1 MALAVRIPSRR
12 RIETHLF
19 LLLVP
24 AGILADRHDRP
35 NFLLATHAVMA
46 LSALGLSLT
55 ITAGLV
61 TPQILLVG
69 TLVIGCG
76 AALTMPA
83 WQAAVSTL
91 VEPGQIH
98 SAAAL
103 NGMSFN
109 FARAV
114 GPALA
119 GFIAQAATIATIF
132 WINAVSF
139 LGLILVFWRWRT
151 GSARIR
157 ATKSEPPCEAT
168 AMGFSAMLSNSR
180 FRSLLVRTFICFFG
194 ASSMWSLLPAFA
206 ALHLQMEAA
215 EVGLLMGTL
224 GVGAVL
230 GGALLPRLKAKIG
243 LNRLIT
249 VASTQLGLALLLA
262 AWNGTSVAI
271 WVSML
276 ATGVGWAFIVSSL
289 NGSAQLMFPKSIRA
303 SAISAYLMVMYGA
316 TTSGSCLWG
325 ALSAYSVVS
334 TTFIVAAW
342 MLILSP
348 SLHRVGPLNERKVR
362 ARRRAAECAR

>member
-276 ATGVGWAFIVSSL
+276 ATGWGGLHCFQSQWICASHVPKIHPRPRYFGLPHGHVWRYDERQLLVGCAF
-289 NGSAQLMFPKSIRA
+289 
-303 SAISAYLMVMYGA
+303 
-316 TTSGSCLWG
+316 CLQRRKHH
-325 ALSAYSVVS
+325 
-334 TTFIVAAW
+334 
-342 MLILSP
+342 
-348 SLHRVGPLNERKVR
+348 LHRSGLDADPL
-362 ARRRAAECAR
+362 APPCIALAH

>member
-1 MALAVRIPSRR
+1 MNEECKGDDGEDGRIHFAFDRDIQTIAISAIVPLKSLPEGARESRK
-12 RIETHLF
+12 F
-19 LLLVP
+19 AQV
-24 AGILADRHDRP
+24 
-35 NFLLATHAVMA
+35 
-46 LSALGLSLT
+46 LSSIKA
-55 ITAGLV
+55 IGLV
-61 TPQILLVG
+61 EAPV
-69 TLVIGCG
+69 VI
-76 AALTMPA
+76 
-83 WQAAVSTL
+83 
-91 VEPGQIH
+91 
-98 SAAAL
+98 
-103 NGMSFN
+103 
-109 FARAV
+109 
-114 GPALA
+114 
-119 GFIAQAATIATIF
+119 
-132 WINAVSF
+132 SF

-206 ALHLQMEAA
+206 ALQLQMEAA
-215 EVGLLMGTL
+215 EVGLLMGTI

-230 GGALLPRLKAKIG
+230 GGTLLPRLKAKIG
-243 LNRLIT
+243 INRLIA

-262 AWNGTSVAI
+262 AWNGTSVTI

-316 TTSGSCLWG
+316 TTNGSCLWG
-325 ALSAYSVVS
+325 ALSAFSDVS

-348 SLHRVGPLNERKVR
+348 LLASRWPIE
-362 ARRRAAECAR
+362 

>member
-1 MALAVRIPSRR
+1 MAHGPTQPIRADGGSGASRDDAANLPPGR
-12 RIETHLF
+12 
-19 LLLVP
+19 P
-24 AGILADRHDRP
+24 CRHRCRSPRSTDLP
-35 NFLLATHAVMA
+35 VGHACA
-46 LSALGLSLT
+46 HGPLSVGFKPH

-61 TPQILLVG
+61 TPEILLVG

-103 NGMSFN
+103 NRMSFN

-168 AMGFSAMLSNSR
+168 AMGFSGMLSNSR

-215 EVGLLMGTL
+215 EVGLLMGTI

-230 GGALLPRLKAKIG
+230 GGALLPRLKGKIG

-262 AWNGTSVAI
+262 A
-271 WVSML
+271 
-276 ATGVGWAFIVSSL
+276 
-289 NGSAQLMFPKSIRA
+289 
-303 SAISAYLMVMYGA
+303 
-316 TTSGSCLWG
+316 
-325 ALSAYSVVS
+325 
-334 TTFIVAAW
+334 
-342 MLILSP
+342 
-348 SLHRVGPLNERKVR
+348 
-362 ARRRAAECAR
+362 